1 MKRNL
6 LKMGALALAAT
17 FLLTA
22 CSGSSGSSAPAPQGG
37 GSGAAAGAVKNPN
50 IDDGKNIV
58 GICWSSLAAEATQVL
73 VQNYQDHYKEYG
85 IDELILLQAEGNLER
100 QIDQLQDLA
109 NQNCDLIIC
118 NSVDPDGIAPVVENI
133 MAQGIPVIAVDRRI
147 SADIYFTLET
157 DNVCCGRDVARSIA
171 MMTMTDADGNP
182 AAEGSVEVLKC
193 VGNMTSSAVRDRMS
207 GLNDELAYWPH
218 LKVVGEPSVE
228 SNIEKVYNA
237 VLDGFKTNPNI
248 KAIFVVGDNQV
259 APVVSALKEL
269 NMLFPPEDPR
279 HVIIASVDG
288 ISSVVKGIQAGE
300 NDIVA
305 NQRFDLFASDV
316 LKVCQDYF
324 NGDTS
329 VAGQN
334 NKLPTMIVTRHNVDS
349 PEGESAVG
357 ASSRII
363 ERQSVQSPDRGRR
376 RHPPPAPGMG
386 ESCCAD
392 STKEVSAWKELPPSR
407 PGGFRFPVIG

>member
-37 GSGAAAGAVKNPN
+37 GSGAAAGAAKNPN

-334 NKLPTMIVTRHNVDS
+334 NKLPTMIVTRHNVDYLQK
-349 PEGESAVG
+349 ENLLWAL
-357 ASSRII
+357 
-363 ERQSVQSPDRGRR
+363 
-376 RHPPPAPGMG
+376 PPA
-386 ESCCAD
+386 
-392 STKEVSAWKELPPSR
+392 
-407 PGGFRFPVIG
+407 

>member
-248 KAIFVVGDNQV
+248 KAIF
-259 APVVSALKEL
+259 
-269 NMLFPPEDPR
+269 DPR

-334 NKLPTMIVTRHNVDS
+334 NKLPTMIVTRHNVDYLQK
-349 PEGESAVG
+349 ENLLWAL
-357 ASSRII
+357 
-363 ERQSVQSPDRGRR
+363 
-376 RHPPPAPGMG
+376 PPA
-386 ESCCAD
+386 
-392 STKEVSAWKELPPSR
+392 
-407 PGGFRFPVIG
+407 